1 MLEVGR
7 IAKAHGIR
15 GEVIV
20 ALLTDRTERVA
31 VGSVLTTAAGR
42 ALEVARSRPQP
53 QPDRWI
59 VAFDGVGSREDA
71 EALRGELLYAE
82 PIEDDSVL
90 WIHDLIGSEVVDA
103 GGRPLGHVESVE
115 ANPASDLLVLESGG
129 LIPLRFVVE
138 HAPGRLVVDLPE
150 GLLE

>member
-20 ALLTDRTERVA
+20 ALVTDRTERVA
-31 VGSVLTTAAGR
+31 VGSVLTTASGR
-42 ALEVARSRPQP
+42 ALDIVRSRPQP
-53 QPDRWI
+53 QPDRFI
-59 VAFDGVGSREDA
+59 VAFAGVATRDDA

-82 PIEDDSVL
+82 PIEDESVL
-90 WIHDLIGSEVVDA
+90 WIHELIGSEVVDA
-103 GGRPLGHVESVE
+103 AGTRLGRVEAVE
-115 ANPASDLLVLESGG
+115 ANPASDLLVLETGG
-129 LIPLRFVVE
+129 LIPLRFVVD
-138 HAPGRLVVDLPE
+138 HAPGRLVVDLPD